1 MIFTNEQKEAMNA
14 YQKQYIDRLNN
25 QDIIQFFGLEKSKVH
40 GYNCPLCN
48 SGRGKNGTGAE
59 VTKDHRRITCYAGG
73 HFGTRNGTPSS
84 GDILAVL
91 RAISPEKSINDILK
105 EQFADYDIKNALQN
119 TPESHQNAPETPKT
133 ESFIINT
140 PDKKED
146 DYTEYF
152 RACSER
158 LNNSTEAL
166 NYLSIRGIS
175 KETANRFML
184 GFDNINGNYFIIIP
198 TTASSYTMRNILPN
212 SNYRYRKT
220 GAAHPFNIKELEKD
234 NNQPI
239 FITEGEIDTLSI
251 IEAGSRAVGLGS
263 ASMVQKFIEAVEQS
277 QPQAPFILCL
287 DNDEAGQKAS
297 KQIKEALESLKM
309 PVITANI
316 CGQYK
321 DPNEA
326 LTKAKTSFLSA
337 IKRAEEHTAR
347 ASKPDNITDYLDN
360 VFARDI
366 EKLEQYTE
374 IKTGFA
380 NLDGKIGSLYPGLY
394 TIGAVSS
401 LGKTTFTHQIADQIA
416 ESGHDVLFFS
426 LEQSRFE
433 LASKSISRRTAQIDQ
448 KTASSALSIRK
459 GNLTQEVL
467 KAYEEYKEAV
477 KDRLSIIEGNFETNI
492 DTIKN
497 TVERYIQQN
506 RVKPVVVVDYL
517 QVIQNSPD
525 KKVTTREAIDII
537 VTELKRLSRDKDIA
551 VIVISSLNR
560 TNYLS
565 PIDFESFKESGGIEY
580 TSDVVWGLQL
590 QVMNEAI
597 FDKDKS
603 IKEKRER
610 IRQAKAERCRKIEFV
625 CLKNRYGISS
635 FKIGFN
641 YYPEFD
647 LFEIDDKYS
656 EGQSVEVR
664 RF

>member
-1 MIFTNEQKEAMNA
+1 MEFTNEQKEAMNA
-14 YQKQYIDRLNN
+14 YQKQFIDRLND
-25 QDIIQFFGLEKSKVH
+25 QDIIQFFGLEKSKKS

-48 SGRGKNGTGAE
+48 SGRGPHGTGAE
-59 VTKDHRRITCYAGG
+59 VTKDHRRITCFAWE
-73 HFGTRNGTPSS
+73 HFGTRKGKRSS

-91 RAISPEKSINDILK
+91 QALSPGKSINDILK
-105 EQFADYDIKNALQN
+105 EQFADYDIRNALQN
-119 TPESHQNAPETPKT
+119 TPEATRNTPETPKA
-133 ESFIINT
+133 EAYANT
-140 PDKKED
+140 PDKKEN
-146 DYTEYF
+146 DYTGYF
-152 RACSER
+152 KACSER

-166 NYLSIRGIS
+166 NYLSFRGIS

-184 GFDNINGNYFIIIP
+184 GFDNINGNPFIVIP
-198 TTASSYTMRNILPN
+198 TTASSYTARNILPN

-220 GAAHPFNIKELEKD
+220 GAVHSFNIKELERD

-239 FITEGEIDTLSI
+239 FIVEGEIDALSV
-251 IEAGSRAVGLGS
+251 IEAGSRAIGLGS
-263 ASMVQKFIEAVEQS
+263 TNQATAFIEAVEQS
-277 QPQAPFILCL
+277 QPQTPFILCL
-287 DNDEAGQKAS
+287 DNDEPGQRAS

-326 LTKAKTSFLSA
+326 LTKAKTSFLAA

-366 EKLEQYTE
+366 QKLEQYTE

-380 NLDGKIGSLYPGLY
+380 NLDEKIGSLYPGLY

-433 LASKSISRRTAQIDQ
+433 LASKSIARKTAQIDQ

-492 DTIKN
+492 DTIKT
-497 TVERYIQQN
+497 TVDRYIQQN

-517 QVIQNSPD
+517 QVIQNNPE

-647 LFEIDDKYS
+647 LFEVDDKYL
-656 EGQSVEVR
+656 EGQSAEVR